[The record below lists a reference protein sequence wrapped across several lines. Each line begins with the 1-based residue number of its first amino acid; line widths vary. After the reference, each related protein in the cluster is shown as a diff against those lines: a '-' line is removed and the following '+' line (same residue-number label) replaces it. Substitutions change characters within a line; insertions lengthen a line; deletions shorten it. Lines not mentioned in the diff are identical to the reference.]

1 MMPEAF
7 DPDAFEPTGRRFRRR
22 RRRRREGQPRRGL
35 YLLPHLVTTAGL
47 FFGFWSIAHSFHA
60 RYDLAALGIVL
71 AAICDTIDGRV
82 ARLARATSRFGMEYD
97 SIVDMVCFGVAPA
110 FLAYTAGQLHE
121 LGRAG
126 FVMAF
131 LFMACVALRLAR
143 FNVAPSRYK
152 GRFEGMPSPAGAG
165 MVAATQWFVSF
176 LREHDVRVDVPES
189 AVAGGVAVLGFLM
202 VSAIPYRSF
211 KELDLR
217 HGFRTLVFV
226 VFAIA
231 LVVQEPSVT
240 LFCLGLVYVVSGPAE
255 WLYRRITK
263 QPLQKISDPAESH
276 ALPGVQG

>member
-1 MMPEAF
+1 MTTEP
-7 DPDAFEPTGRRFRRR
+7 FEPSDRRFRRR
-22 RRRRREGQPRRGL
+22 RRRRRDGKPRRGL

-47 FFGFWSIAHSFHA
+47 FFGFWSITHSFHG

-82 ARLARATSRFGMEYD
+82 ARLARATSRFGMEFD
-97 SIVDMVCFGVAPA
+97 SITDMVCFGVAPA
-110 FLAYTAGQLHE
+110 VLAYSAGQLEE
-121 LGRAG
+121 LGRTG

-131 LFMACVALRLAR
+131 LFTACVALRLAR

-176 LREHDVRVDVPES
+176 LREHDVAVAVPES
-189 AVAGGVAVLGFLM
+189 LVAGGVAVLGFLM

-231 LVVQEPSVT
+231 LIVQEPSIT
-240 LFCLGLVYVVSGPAE
+240 LFVLGLCYVVSGPAE

-263 QPLQKISDPAESH
+263 QPLQKISDPVETH
-276 ALPGVQG
+276 AVPGVQG